1 LILYHPN
8 SAMHNVTENPG
19 SFDNSKAYRNW
30 EVNGAYF
37 GDGREVALL
46 KYIYNHPSLHE
57 LRGNPE
63 KIIEAIDSF
72 ARTFTGLINVGEV
85 KGKIVTTTIAKHK
98 PAAMLEL
105 GGYVGYSAILF
116 GAALKRAGGKFYYSI
131 EMDPLFAAVAASLVD
146 LAGLR
151 DTVRVIVGTGADGIQ
166 ILAKEGAFQGAQ
178 LDMIFL
184 DHHKPSY
191 TTDLKL
197 CERLG
202 LVGPGTVLIADNM
215 IIPGNPPYAAWV
227 RASVSEK
234 KVQNEAATTPEER
247 GNPNL
252 QYESQFVKSFEPSGM
267 EDAMEITQCVGIEG

>member
-1 LILYHPN
+1 
-8 SAMHNVTENPG
+8 MHNVTENPG
-19 SFDNSKAYRNW
+19 SFDHSKAYKNW
-30 EVNGAYF
+30 EVDGAYF

-46 KYIYNHPSLHE
+46 KYIYSHPSLNE

-63 KIIEAIDSF
+63 KILEAIDTF
-72 ARTFTGLINVGEV
+72 ARTHTGLINIGDA
-85 KGKIVTTTIAKHK
+85 KGGIVSATIADHK
-98 PAAMLEL
+98 PTTVLEL

-116 GAALKRAGGKFYYSI
+116 GAALKRAGGKSYYSI
-131 EMDPLFAAVAASLVD
+131 EKDPLFAAVASSLVD

-151 DTVRVIVGTGADGIQ
+151 DVVRVIVGTGADGIQ
-166 ILAKEGAFQGAQ
+166 ILAKDGTFQGDGVQ
-178 LDMIFL
+178 LGMIFL

-191 TTDLKL
+191 TSDLKL

-215 IIPGNPPYAAWV
+215 ILPGNPPYAEWV
-227 RASVSEK
+227 RASVQAK
-234 KVQNEAATTPEER
+234 KVQDEAATTPEER

-267 EDAMEITQCVGIEG
+267 VDAMEITRCVGIEG